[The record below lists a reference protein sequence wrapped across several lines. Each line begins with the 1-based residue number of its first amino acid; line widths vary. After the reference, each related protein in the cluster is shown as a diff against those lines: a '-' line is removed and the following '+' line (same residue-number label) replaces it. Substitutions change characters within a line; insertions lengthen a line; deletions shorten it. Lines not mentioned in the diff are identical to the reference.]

1 MLPEHDAVIAI
12 TANARDM
19 GGELNLVWDK
29 LLPAFTDKPIKENP
43 DAHARLKATISKLKA
58 SR

>member
-19 GGELNLVWDK
+19 RGELNLVWDK
-29 LLPAFTDKPIKENP
+29 LLPAFTDNQIKENP
-43 DAHARLKATISKLKA
+43 DAQARLRATISKLKA